1 MTETSKPLLA
11 LGFTILMLLS
21 LLLLDANPERYASIT
36 GDSQSRVSEL
46 GLRFN
51 MQR

>member
-1 MTETSKPLLA
+1 MNDTSKPLLA
-11 LGFTILMLLS
+11 LGVTMLMLLG
-21 LLLLDANPERYASIT
+21 LLLFDPGPDRYASMI